1 MRHVMKGVVAAAL
14 LLLIATT
21 ASAQIF
27 AGSVSG
33 VVKDQQGGVLPG
45 VTVSLTGKTGA
56 KTAVTDANGT
66 YRFPAVDPGTYV
78 VSAELTGFKTARQE
92 NVTVTVGSA
101 LDVPFTMSVG
111 GVSENINVVG
121 EAPIVDVKSSSTQ
134 TEVSQE
140 LLYNA
145 PITRTAINVFN
156 VMPGA
161 NSNSV
166 YGGESS
172 TANAL
177 LIDGVDTRD
186 PEGGSAWTFYNYN
199 MVQEVQIQGL
209 GAPAEYGGFTGAVV
223 NTITKSGG
231 NRYSGLF
238 DVIGTNSSLGSSNVT
253 PDIATRNPALASAA
267 VTKKYIDFT
276 TQLGGPIK
284 QDKLFYFFSA
294 QRFQQ
299 DTDPS
304 GPVTIRHEVSPR
316 FNAKLTWQ
324 PTANDNYM
332 LSLQYDGYNII
343 GRAGVSALLATD
355 ALTNREDAPEIVWLG
370 QWRHVFNSQTFAE
383 VKYTGWWGYYDLNPE
398 INKPGHF
405 DGESG
410 LYSVSQGWHYY
421 ADRGRDQVNASISHY
436 ADKFGKHELKFG
448 AEYEHSKVRNRYGYA
463 TNANF
468 PNGVYYYDYG
478 GAPYLAYSYGYDVS
492 ATNNRTSAFVQ
503 DSWKIGDRFTLNP
516 GVRLDLIRGS
526 NPQVGQVYSSNNL
539 APRLGFA
546 WDVTGDYNT
555 VVKGAYSQYYEGAMA
570 SVFERG
576 IPGVSPRLVYDVTGA
591 IPVLTDTIP
600 KPIYKID
607 PDIKHPRVDEV
618 YGAVE
623 RAIGGSMRL
632 TLTGIYRENKNF
644 INSISPNATWT
655 PISVT
660 NGLTNQPLTLYKW
673 ANRVATQS
681 DFLIRNIAG
690 YQYRDPSG
698 NVLGTADPFRKY
710 KAFMAVLNKR
720 LSNRW
725 TTQVSYVLS
734 QATGSVDNTGGS
746 QVSSRQFETPVLA
759 LVNSVGNLT
768 NDRTHEFKVLGSYTI
783 PVIDVAANAY
793 WHMISGRTFTP
804 FQQFTASTLGLSGQ
818 SSSYRRPLL
827 EPLGSERNPWERI
840 VDLSFEKVIPL
851 NGRDR
856 IGVYMQILNAF
867 NASTITST
875 QNRVPNVSIAGI
887 STPVL
892 YGAPGTIFAARQI
905 NIGARWSF

>member
-1 MRHVMKGVVAAAL
+1 MRHVMKGVVTAVL
-14 LLLIATT
+14 LLLVATT

-45 VTVSLTGKTGA
+45 VTVSLTGKTGV
-56 KTAVTDANGT
+56 KTAVTDANGI
-66 YRFPAVDPGTYV
+66 YRFPAVDPGSYV
-78 VSAELTGFKTARQE
+78 VSAELTGFKAAKQE

-101 LDVPFTMSVG
+101 LDVPFTMTVG
-111 GVSENINVVG
+111 GVSENIQVVG
-121 EAPIVDVKSSSTQ
+121 AAPIVDVKSSSTQ

-161 NSNSV
+161 NSSSV
-166 YGGESS
+166 YGGEGS

-238 DVIGTNSSLGSSNVT
+238 DILGTNGSLGSNNVT
-253 PDIATRNPALASAA
+253 PQISLQNPALASPA
-267 VTKKYIDFT
+267 VTKKYVDFT

-405 DGESG
+405 DGLSG
-410 LYSVSQGWHYY
+410 QYSVSQGWHYY
-421 ADRGRDQVNASISHY
+421 ADRGRDQVNASVSHY

-448 AEYEHSKVRNRYGYA
+448 AEFEHSKVRNRYGYA

-492 ATNNRTSAFVQ
+492 ATNNRTSAFAQ

-526 NPQVGQVYSSNNL
+526 NPSVGQVYSANNV

-555 VVKGAYSQYYEGAMA
+555 VIKGAYSQYYEGAMA
-570 SVFERG
+570 TVFERA
-576 IPGVSPRLVYDVTGA
+576 IPGVSPRSIYDVTGPT
-591 IPVLTDTIP
+591 PVLTDTVHI
-600 KPIYKID
+600 PIYKMD
-607 PDIKHPRVDEV
+607 PNIKHPRVDEV
-618 YGAVE
+618 YGAIE

-632 TLTGIYRENKNF
+632 TVTGIYRENKNF
-644 INSISPNATWT
+644 INSISPNATWS
-655 PISVT
+655 PVSVT
-660 NGLTNQPLTLYKW
+660 NGLTNAPLTLYKW
-673 ANRVATQS
+673 ANRAATQS
-681 DFLIRNIAG
+681 DFLITNIAG
-690 YQYRDPSG
+690 YQYKDPSG

-710 KAFMAVLNKR
+710 KAMMVVLNKR
-720 LSNRW
+720 LTNRW
-725 TTQVSYVLS
+725 TSQVSYVLS
-734 QATGSVDNTGGS
+734 QATGSVDNTGDA

-759 LVNSVGNLT
+759 LVNVNGTLT

-783 PVIDVAANAY
+783 PVIEVATNAY

-804 FQQFTASTLGLSGQ
+804 FQQYSSSVLGLSGQ
-818 SSSYRRPLL
+818 SSQYRRPLL
-827 EPLGSERNPWERI
+827 EERGLERNPWERI
-840 VDLSFEKVIPL
+840 VDLSLEKVFPVT
-851 NGRDR
+851 NRDR

-875 QNRVPNVSIAGI
+875 QNRVPNVTIAGVAN
-887 STPVL
+887 PVL
-892 YGAPGTIFAARQI
+892 YGAPGTIFVGRQI

>member
-1 MRHVMKGVVAAAL
+1 MRHVISGFVAAVL
-14 LLLIATT
+14 LLAATT

-33 VVKDQQGGVLPG
+33 IVKDQQGGVLPG

-56 KTAVTDANGT
+56 KTAVTDANGI
-66 YRFPAVDPGTYV
+66 YRFPAVDPGSYV
-78 VSAELTGFKTARQE
+78 VSAELAGFKVAKQE

-101 LDVPFTMSVG
+101 LDVPFTMTVG

-121 EAPIVDVKSSSTQ
+121 AAPIVDVKSSSTQ

-161 NSNSV
+161 NSASV
-166 YGGESS
+166 YGGESG

-238 DVIGTNSSLGSSNVT
+238 DVLGSNSSLGSNNVT
-253 PDIATRNPALASAA
+253 PEIVAKNPALGSPA

-304 GPVTIRHEVSPR
+304 GPSTIRHEVSPR

-324 PTANDNYM
+324 PTSNDNYM

-398 INKPGHF
+398 VNLPAHV
-405 DGESG
+405 DGLTG
-410 LYSVSQGWHYY
+410 LPSISQGWHYY
-421 ADRGRDQVNASISHY
+421 ADRGRDQVNASVSHY

-448 AEYEHSKVRNRYGYA
+448 AEFEHSKVRNRYGYA
-463 TNANF
+463 SNANF

-478 GAPYLAYSYGYDVS
+478 GAPYLAYSYGYDVT

-503 DSWKIGDRFTLNP
+503 DSWKVGDRLTINP

-526 NPQVGQVYSSNNL
+526 NPQVGQVYSANNF

-570 SVFERG
+570 TTFERG
-576 IPGVSPRLVYDVTGA
+576 IPGVSPRLIYDVTGSKPQL
-591 IPVLTDTIP
+591 IDTHTI
-600 KPIYKID
+600 PIYKID

-623 RAIGGSMRL
+623 RALGGSMRF
-632 TLTGIYRENKNF
+632 TVTGIYRENKNF

-655 PISVT
+655 PVTVT
-660 NGLTNQPLTLYKW
+660 NGLTNAPLTLYKW
-673 ANRVATQS
+673 ANRAATQS

-698 NVLGTADPFRKY
+698 NLIGTADPFRKY
-710 KAFMAVLNKR
+710 KAAMFVLNKR
-720 LSNRW
+720 LTKRW
-725 TTQVSYVLS
+725 TTQVSYIVS
-734 QATGSVDNTGGS
+734 EATGTVDNTGGS
-746 QVSSRQFETPVLA
+746 QVASRQFETPVLA
-759 LVNSVGNLT
+759 LVNVDGHLT

-783 PVIDVAANAY
+783 PVIEVALNGY
-793 WHMISGRTFTP
+793 WHMISGRTYTP
-804 FQQFTASTLGLSGQ
+804 FQQFTSSVLGLSGQ

-827 EPLGSERNPWERI
+827 EPRGTERNPAERI

-851 NGRDR
+851 TGRDR
-856 IGVYMQILNAF
+856 LGVYMQILNAF

-875 QNRVPNVSIAGI
+875 QNRVPNVSIAGVEN
-887 STPVL
+887 PVL

>member
-1 MRHVMKGVVAAAL
+1 MRHVMKGVVAAIL
-14 LLLIATT
+14 LLAATT
-21 ASAQIF
+21 AFAQTF
-27 AGSVSG
+27 SGSVSG
-33 VVKDQQGGVLPG
+33 VVKDSQGGVLPG
-45 VTVSLTGKTGA
+45 VTVTLTGKMGA
-56 KTAVTDANGT
+56 RTTTTDANGT
-66 YRFPAVDPGTYV
+66 FRFPAVDPGTYSV
-78 VSAELTGFKTARQE
+78 GAELSGFKPAKQD
-92 NVTVTVGSA
+92 NITVTVGSA

-111 GVSENINVVG
+111 GLSENINVVG
-121 EAPIVDVKSSSTQ
+121 EAPVVDVKSSSTQ

-166 YGGESS
+166 YGGEGS

-238 DVIGTNSSLGSSNVT
+238 DIIGSNSSLGSNNITSSI
-253 PDIATRNPALASAA
+253 IAQNPALASPAL
-267 VTKKYIDFT
+267 TKKYVDFT

-284 QDKLFYFFSA
+284 QDKLFYFISA

-304 GPVTIRHEVSPR
+304 GPVTLRHEVSPR
-316 FNAKLTWQ
+316 FNVKLTWQ
-324 PTANDNYM
+324 PSANDNYM
-332 LSLQYDGYNII
+332 VSLQYDGYNII

-355 ALTNREDAPEIVWLG
+355 ALTNREDAPEFVWLG

-383 VKYTGWWGYYDLNPE
+383 VKYTGWWGYYDLNHE

-405 DGESG
+405 DGLSG
-410 LYSVSQGWHYY
+410 QYSVSQGWHYY
-421 ADRGRDQVNASISHY
+421 ADRGRDQVNASVSHY

-503 DSWKIGDRFTLNP
+503 DSWKVGDRLTINP

-526 NPQVGQVYSSNNL
+526 NPSVGQVYSTNNL

-546 WDVTGDYNT
+546 WDVTGNYDT

-570 SVFERG
+570 TVFERG
-576 IPGVSPRLVYDVTGA
+576 IPGVFPKLVYDVTGSH
-591 IPVLTDTIP
+591 PVLTDTIDH
-600 KPIYKID
+600 PIYKID
-607 PDIKHPRVDEV
+607 PNIKHPRVDEV

-623 RAIGGSMRL
+623 RALGGSLRL

-655 PISVT
+655 PVTVT
-660 NGLTNQPLTLYKW
+660 NGLTNAPLTLYKW
-673 ANRVATQS
+673 ANRTATQS
-681 DFLIRNIAG
+681 DFLIENIAG

-698 NVLGTADPFRKY
+698 NVLGTVDPFRKY

-725 TTQVSYVLS
+725 TAQVSYVLS
-734 QATGSVDNTGGS
+734 QATGNVDNTGDA
-746 QVSSRQFETPVLA
+746 QVNSRQYETPVLA
-759 LVNSVGNLT
+759 LVNVDGTLT

-783 PVIDVAANAY
+783 PVIEVAANAY

-804 FQQFTASTLGLSGQ
+804 FEQYTSSVLGLSGQ

-827 EPLGSERNPWERI
+827 EARGTERNPPERI
-840 VDLSFEKVIPL
+840 VDLSFEKVVQL
-851 NGRDR
+851 TGRDR
-856 IGVYMQILNAF
+856 IGVYLQVLNAF
-867 NASTITST
+867 NASTITTT
-875 QNRVPNVSIAGI
+875 QNRVPSVAIAGI

-892 YGAPGTIFAARQI
+892 YGAPGTIFAGRQV